1 MSRDRDRDRRM
12 WLAVFVAPSMTTLL
26 MFGPTLLVNA
36 TQFLTNATTRLV
48 LSAALVASYGLS
60 YTLGIPIY
68 LYARRR
74 GWRTAYQ
81 YMGGAF
87 LMGLASFPTFC
98 ALIFVYVSLFAPEKI
113 AGFIHILLGLDVRD
127 AIGCIAVGLLSMPI
141 GWAFWLM
148 TRPDQFD

>member
-1 MSRDRDRDRRM
+1 M
-12 WLAVFVAPSMTTLL
+12 WLAVLVAPSMTTLL
-26 MFGPTLLVNA
+26 MFGPTLLINA

-48 LSAALVASYGLS
+48 LSAVLVASYGLS
-60 YTLGIPIY
+60 YTFGIPIY

-87 LMGLASFPTFC
+87 LMGLATYPALC
-98 ALIFVYVSLFAPEKI
+98 AVILIYAAIFAREKFWGG
-113 AGFIHILLGLDVRD
+113 AYMLLDLNLVGGPIVF
-127 AIGCIAVGLLSMPI
+127 GLLSMPI